1 MQNLHSQSKS
11 ISNATYIAII
21 ALTSVGFLVALFIC
35 NGKQIER
42 SDGSRVV
49 LPSNLSWAHEIRNL
63 LGRLKTDTY
72 IIALFPL
79 FFSSNYFFPYQLN
92 DINLAVFNVRTRALN
107 NTLFWASEIPG
118 AYAAGCTLDI
128 NFLSRPARTKVALI
142 GLLAIVMTIW
152 GGGYAWQLNYTRE
165 QTAAPDFVKVDLTDS
180 AYIAPMFL
188 MIAYGF
194 FDGVWQ
200 TSIYWFM
207 GALADNSPT
216 ASVADFA
223 GFFKSL
229 QSVGAA
235 IAWRANNVK
244 SPFVVDLVVTW
255 AILAGSLLCAAPML
269 ISKIKDV
276 DEEGEGRLVDGDAE
290 RERGAG
296 EKEGGEMMRMGQVE

>member
-1 MQNLHSQSKS
+1 MFTCDAKS
-11 ISNATYIAII
+11 IQRT
-21 ALTSVGFLVALFIC
+21 
-35 NGKQIER
+35 
-42 SDGSRVV
+42 DGSHVV
-49 LPSNLSWAHEIRNL
+49 LPEKVGWTSGTVNLMR
-63 LGRLKTDTY
+63 RLKTDSY

-118 AYAAGCTLDI
+118 AYLAGCTLDMR
-128 NFLSRPARTKVALI
+128 FLNRPARVKAAL
-142 GLLAIVMTIW
+142 GALLIIVMSIW
-152 GGGYAWQLNYTRE
+152 GGGYAWQTKYTRP
-165 QTAAPDFVKVDLTDS
+165 QTASPHFTKVDLTDPE
-180 AYIAPMFL
+180 YIAPMFL

-207 GALADNSPT
+207 GALADNSST

-235 IAWRANNVK
+235 VAWKLNNLN
-244 SPFVVDLVVTW
+244 SPFLVDLSVTW
-255 AILAGSLLCAAPML
+255 GILVGSLLCAAPML
-269 ISKIKDV
+269 MAKIKDT
-276 DEEGEGRLVDGDAE
+276 DFIDGERQEYNEERDG
-290 RERGAG
+290 
-296 EKEGGEMMRMGQVE
+296 

>member
-1 MQNLHSQSKS
+1 MFVC
-11 ISNATYIAII
+11 NA
-21 ALTSVGFLVALFIC
+21 
-35 NGKQIER
+35 KDIER
-42 SDGSRVV
+42 ADGSHVV
-49 LPSNLSWAHEIRNL
+49 LPEKVGWTSGTVNLMR
-63 LGRLKTDTY
+63 RLKTDMY

-118 AYAAGCTLDI
+118 AYAAGYTLDAKLL
-128 NFLSRPARTKVALI
+128 NRPTRVKVALG
-142 GLLAIVMTIW
+142 GLLLTVMSIW
-152 GGGYAWQLNYTRE
+152 GSGYAWQTKYTRP
-165 QTAAPDFVKVDLTDS
+165 QTSSPDFVKVDLTDPE
-180 AYIAPMFL
+180 YIAPMFL

-207 GALADNSPT
+207 GALADNSST

-235 IAWRANNVK
+235 VAWKLNNLK
-244 SPFVVDLVVTW
+244 SPFMVDLCVTW
-255 AILAGSLLCAAPML
+255 GILVGSLLCAAPML
-269 ISKIKDV
+269 MVKIKDIDV
-276 DEEGEGRLVDGDAE
+276 IDGEKQEYDEERDG
-290 RERGAG
+290 
-296 EKEGGEMMRMGQVE
+296 